1 MKKEDLE
8 NNLIRVQDW
17 IKSADQKVSIWL
29 AFQGIFLTIIIQ
41 YIANKI
47 KNVKYFDFNI
57 LLFLTSITLIGL
69 SIYKAALVIVPRIKN
84 GKHKSIL
91 YFGDIGSISLNDY
104 ENIIKKY
111 SEADFERDLISQIH
125 ISSKI
130 AKRKHEEFRDSL
142 ILFIVGS
149 VLLALFYLIN

>member
-8 NNLIRVQDW
+8 NNLLRVQEW

-47 KNVKYFDFNI
+47 RHVKHFDINI
-57 LLFLTSITLIGL
+57 LLFLTSVTLLGF

-84 GKHKSIL
+84 GKHKSLL
-91 YFGDIGSISLNDY
+91 YFGDIGSLSLSDY
-104 ENIIKKY
+104 ENRIKKY
-111 SEADFERDLISQIH
+111 SEVDFEKDLISQIH

-149 VLLALFYLIN
+149 VLLVLFYLID